1 MYHFIGIKGAGMSSL
16 AVIMKQLGYE
26 VDGSDVSKHYFT
38 EEELIKNEIKI
49 FVYDENNIHSG
60 MTIVRGLSI
69 TEDNVELKKAR
80 VLGLEVIDYNEMVG
94 RLTRKFKTICVAGCH
109 GKTTTTA
116 MVSHILNQVL
126 GINYLIGDGTGYA
139 TKENDY
145 FALESCEYKRHFLS
159 YQPYYAIV
167 LNIDLD
173 HVDYF
178 KDIDDV
184 ISAYNSFSNS
194 ATKMIIA
201 NGDDLNVRKM
211 NVSKDIS
218 YFGINEDNDIKAI
231 NINYLDIGTS
241 FDVIAKNNIYGH
253 FELPIYGLHQL
264 YDALAVISVCYY
276 ENISSDIV
284 NSKFSTFKGAKRRF
298 TETIIYDNVIIDDY
312 AHHPNEIKSTINA
325 IKQKYPNK
333 KIISI
338 FQPHTFSRTKEFASD
353 IARELSKTDM
363 TFILDIHPAREKQED
378 FPDVTSD
385 IIIKK
390 MNNCSGISIDDA
402 KILNQYDNSVFIF
415 MSPNDISKLENEL
428 IKLKQEVN

>member
-38 EEELIKNEIKI
+38 EEELIKNDIKI
-49 FVYDENNIHSG
+49 FVYDENNIHLG

-94 RLTRKFKTICVAGCH
+94 KLTKKFKTICVSGCH

-116 MVSHILNQVL
+116 MISHILNPII

-139 TKENDY
+139 TKKNEY
-145 FALESCEYKRHFLS
+145 FALESCEYKRHFLA
-159 YQPYYAIV
+159 YQPYYAII

-211 NVSKDIS
+211 KVVKDIS
-218 YFGINEDNDIKAI
+218 YFGINEDNDIRAI

-241 FDVIAKNNIYGH
+241 FDVIVKNNIYGH

-264 YDALAVISVCYY
+264 YDALAVISICYY

-284 NSKFSTFKGAKRRF
+284 NSKFSSFKGAKRRF
-298 TETIIYDNVIIDDY
+298 TETIIHDNVIIDDY
-312 AHHPNEIKSTINA
+312 AHHPEEIKSTINA
-325 IKQKYPNK
+325 ITQKYPDK

-338 FQPHTFSRTKEFASD
+338 FQPHTFSRTKEFAID

-378 FPDVTSD
+378 YPDVTRD

-390 MNNCSGISIDDA
+390 MNNCSGISIDDS
-402 KILNQYDNSVFIF
+402 KVLNQYDNSVFIF

>member
-1 MYHFIGIKGAGMSSL
+1 MSSL

-38 EEELIKNEIKI
+38 EEELIKNDIKI
-49 FVYDENNIHSG
+49 FVYDENNIHLG

-69 TEDNVELKKAR
+69 TEDNVELKKTR

-94 RLTRKFKTICVAGCH
+94 KLTKKFKTICVSGCH

-116 MVSHILNQVL
+116 MISHILNPII

-139 TKENDY
+139 TKKNEY
-145 FALESCEYKRHFLS
+145 FALESCEYKRHFLA

-211 NVSKDIS
+211 KTVKDIS
-218 YFGINEDNDIKAI
+218 YFGINEDNDIRAI

-241 FDVIAKNNIYGH
+241 FDVIVKNNIYGH

-264 YDALAVISVCYY
+264 YDALAVISICYY

-284 NSKFSTFKGAKRRF
+284 NSKFSSFKGAKRRF
-298 TETIIYDNVIIDDY
+298 TETIIHDNVIIDDY
-312 AHHPNEIKSTINA
+312 AHHPEEIKSTINA
-325 IKQKYPNK
+325 ITQKYPDK

-378 FPDVTSD
+378 YPDVTRD

-390 MNNCSGISIDDA
+390 MNNCSSISIDDS
-402 KILNQYDNSVFIF
+402 KVLNQYDNSVFIF